1 MEKYIGDIYMITN
14 INKDKLDYLKRYN
27 LIIEDYLEACNYEL
41 AKSDAILYKIDG
53 ISYIEV
59 ENFHKTNL
67 NSLDN
72 NNILKH
78 KVYDPYVGQ
87 LFVKNIRKIKVL
99 KNIIK

>member
-1 MEKYIGDIYMITN
+1 MEKYTGDIYIITN
-14 INKDKLDYLKRYN
+14 INNDKLDYLKRYN
-27 LIIEDYLEACNYEL
+27 LITEDYLEACNYKL
-41 AKSDAILYKIDG
+41 AKSDVMLYKIDG

-59 ENFHKTNL
+59 ENLSKTNL

-72 NNILKH
+72 NNVLKC
-78 KVYDPYVGQ
+78 KVYDPYIGQ

>member
-1 MEKYIGDIYMITN
+1 MEKYIGDIYIIKN

-27 LIIEDYLEACNYEL
+27 LITEDYLETCNYEL
-41 AKSDAILYKIDG
+41 AKSDVMLYKIDG

-59 ENFHKTNL
+59 ENLSKTNL

-72 NNILKH
+72 NNVLKC
-78 KVYDPYVGQ
+78 KVYDPYIGQ

>member
-1 MEKYIGDIYMITN
+1 MEKYTGDIYIITN
-14 INKDKLDYLKRYN
+14 INNDKLDYLKSYN
-27 LIIEDYLEACNYEL
+27 LITEDYLKACNYEL
-41 AKSDAILYKIDG
+41 AKSDVMLYKIDG

-59 ENFHKTNL
+59 ENLSKTNL

-72 NNILKH
+72 NNVLKC
-78 KVYDPYVGQ
+78 KVYDPYIGQ

>member
-1 MEKYIGDIYMITN
+1 MEKYTGDIYIITN
-14 INKDKLDYLKRYN
+14 INNDKLDYLKRYN
-27 LIIEDYLEACNYEL
+27 LITEDYLEACNYVL
-41 AKSDAILYKIDG
+41 AKSDVMLYKIDG

-59 ENFHKTNL
+59 ENLSKTNL

-72 NNILKH
+72 NNILKC
-78 KVYDPYVGQ
+78 KVYDPYIGQ